1 MNLLGNGTVSLSVR
15 RNPRYAPGMSTAE
28 TKPLSTRGKALRLNL
43 DTGNYGTFAEIGAGQ
58 ETAAV
63 FFRVGGASGTI
74 AKSISAYDMTMSDA
88 IYGPSPRYVS
98 RERLVAMLEHE
109 YALLTERLAPK
120 RGETTQFFAFCNTVR
135 ARAYSDKGG
144 AECQGWV
151 GIRYQHRPGGKPNDI
166 LLHVR
171 MLDDTNLEQQRSLG
185 ILGVNLIWA
194 ALHERDNI
202 KPFVES
208 LIDELRVE
216 SMEIDMLKFTGP
228 DFGHID
234 NREVALQL
242 VESHLTEAAFFTSE
256 GEVMQVSEKLYC
268 QPVLVLRGSF
278 NPVTLVHTDMLTSA
292 GAEFRT
298 RLKKPDQP
306 WIELMEF
313 SMNNLFAARSE
324 VTHADFLG
332 RADILQRLGKSVLIS
347 NFGAFHRLGT
357 YLSRYTQEPVGL
369 VLSVDVL
376 EKLFQ
381 EKWYED
387 LPGGILENFGRLFKN
402 ALRLYVYPILDREL
416 GQLRTAQKACIPD
429 HLHSLFEHLLQNE
442 RILNIAPHAN
452 RAVLEYW
459 TTDVRKMM
467 QNKDPRWQALVPP
480 EIVEAYQRQ

>member
-1 MNLLGNGTVSLSVR
+1 MNSLGNGTVSLSVR

-43 DTGNYGTFAEIGAGQ
+43 DAGNYGTFAEIGAGQ

-234 NREVALQL
+234 N
-242 VESHLTEAAFFTSE
+242 
-256 GEVMQVSEKLYC
+256 
-268 QPVLVLRGSF
+268 
-278 NPVTLVHTDMLTSA
+278 
-292 GAEFRT
+292 
-298 RLKKPDQP
+298 
-306 WIELMEF
+306 
-313 SMNNLFAARSE
+313 
-324 VTHADFLG
+324 
-332 RADILQRLGKSVLIS
+332 
-347 NFGAFHRLGT
+347 GT
-357 YLSRYTQEPVGL
+357 
-369 VLSVDVL
+369 
-376 EKLFQ
+376 F
-381 EKWYED
+381 
-387 LPGGILENFGRLFKN
+387 
-402 ALRLYVYPILDREL
+402 
-416 GQLRTAQKACIPD
+416 C
-429 HLHSLFEHLLQNE
+429 
-442 RILNIAPHAN
+442 
-452 RAVLEYW
+452 
-459 TTDVRKMM
+459 
-467 QNKDPRWQALVPP
+467 
-480 EIVEAYQRQ
+480 

>member
-1 MNLLGNGTVSLSVR
+1 MMITDN
-15 RNPRYAPGMSTAE
+15 
-28 TKPLSTRGKALRLNL
+28 KPLSTRGKALRLNL
-43 DTGNYGTFAEIGAGQ
+43 DPTTYGTFAEIGAGQ

-98 RERLVAMLEHE
+98 RERLVAMLDHE

-120 RGETTQFFAFCNTVR
+120 RGETTTFFAFCNTVR

-151 GIRYQHRPGGKPNDI
+151 GIRFQFRPGGPANDI

-171 MLDDTNLEQQRSLG
+171 MLDDTYSEQQRSLG

-194 ALHERDNI
+194 AFHHRDNI
-202 KPFVES
+202 RTFVES

-216 SMEIDMLKFTGP
+216 SMEIDMLKLTGP
-228 DFGHID
+228 DFAAVD

-242 VESHLTEAAFFTSE
+242 VESNLTEAAFFTSE
-256 GEVMQVSEKLYC
+256 GEVMQASERLYR

-278 NPVTLVHTDMLTSA
+278 NPVTLVHTDMLTA
-292 GAEFRT
+292 AAAEFRT
-298 RLKKPDQP
+298 RLKKPDQS

-324 VTHADFLG
+324 VTHAEFLA
-332 RADILQRLGKSVLIS
+332 RADVLQKLGKSVLIS
-347 NFGAFHRLGT
+347 KFGAFHRLGT

-402 ALRLYVYPILDREL
+402 ALRLYVYPILDREQ
-416 GQLRTAQKACIPD
+416 GQLRTAQKADVPD
-429 HLHSLFEHLLQNE
+429 HLHSLFEYLLQNE
-442 RILNIAPHAN
+442 RILNTAPHAT
-452 RAVLEYW
+452 RAVLDYW
-459 TTDVRKMM
+459 TSDVRSMIAE
-467 QNKDPRWQALVPP
+467 NDPRWRALVPAELVP
-480 EIVEAYQRQ
+480 DYERTLAAEG

>member
-1 MNLLGNGTVSLSVR
+1 MTPS
-15 RNPRYAPGMSTAE
+15 E

-43 DTGNYGTFAEIGAGQ
+43 DPTKYGTFAEIGAGQ

-98 RERLVAMLEHE
+98 RERLVSMLDHE
-109 YALLTERLAPK
+109 YALLAERLGPK
-120 RGETTQFFAFCNTVR
+120 RGDTTMFFAFCNTVR

-194 ALHERDNI
+194 ALHKRDHI
-202 KPFVES
+202 QQFVES
-208 LIDELRVE
+208 LIDDLRVE

-228 DFGHID
+228 DFAHID

-242 VESHLTEAAFFTSE
+242 VESNLTEAALFNSD
-256 GEVMQVSEKLYC
+256 GEVMQASERLYR
-268 QPVLVLRGSF
+268 QPVLVLRGAF

-292 GAEFRT
+292 AAEFRS
-298 RLKKPDQP
+298 RLKHPDQP

-324 VTHADFLG
+324 LTHSDFLA
-332 RADILQRLGKSVLIS
+332 RADILQQLGKSVLIS
-347 NFGAFHRLGT
+347 KFGAFHRLGT

-402 ALRLYVYPILDREL
+402 ALRLYVYPILDREE
-416 GQLRTAQKACIPD
+416 GQVRTVQKAHIPS
-429 HLHSLFEHLLQNE
+429 HLHSLFEYLIQND
-442 RILNIAPHAN
+442 RVLNTASHAT
-452 RAVLEYW
+452 RAVLDYW
-459 TTDVRKMM
+459 TTDVRQMM
-467 QNKDPRWQALVPP
+467 LNQDPRWRALVPP
-480 EIVEAYQRQ
+480 EIVGAYEKQCG

>member
-1 MNLLGNGTVSLSVR
+1 MTTTDS
-15 RNPRYAPGMSTAE
+15 
-28 TKPLSTRGKALRLNL
+28 KPLSTRGKALRLNL
-43 DTGNYGTFAEIGAGQ
+43 DPTKYGTFAEIGAGQ
-58 ETAAV
+58 ETAAW

-98 RERLVAMLEHE
+98 RERLVSMLDHE
-109 YALLTERLAPK
+109 YALLTERLGPK
-120 RGETTQFFAFCNTVR
+120 RGENTMFFAFCNTVR

-151 GIRYQHRPGGKPNDI
+151 GIRYQHKPGGLPNDV

-194 ALHERDNI
+194 ALHHRDSI
-202 KPFVES
+202 QAFVES

-242 VESHLTEAAFFTSE
+242 VESNLTEAAFFTAD
-256 GEVMQVSEKLYC
+256 GEVMQASEKLYR
-268 QPVLVLRGSF
+268 QAVLVLRGSF
-278 NPVTLVHTDMLTSA
+278 HPVTLVHTDMLTA
-292 GAEFRT
+292 AAAEFRQHL
-298 RLKKPDQP
+298 RRPDQE

-313 SMNNLFAARSE
+313 SMNNLFAVRSE
-324 VTHADFLG
+324 LTHQDFLA
-332 RADILQRLGKSVLIS
+332 RADILQKLGKSVLIS
-347 NFGAFHRLGT
+347 KFGAFHRLGT

-381 EKWYED
+381 EKWYDD
-387 LPGGILENFGRLFKN
+387 LPGGILENFGRLFKH
-402 ALRLYVYPILDREL
+402 ALRLYVYPILDREQ
-416 GQLRTAQKACIPD
+416 GQVRTAQKARIPD
-429 HLHSLFEHLLQNE
+429 HLHSLFEHLLQND
-442 RILNIAPHAN
+442 RILNTAPHAT
-452 RAVLEYW
+452 RAVLDYW
-459 TTDVRKMM
+459 TTDVRSMI
-467 QNKDPRWQALVPP
+467 NRNDPRWRSLVPP
-480 EIVEAYQRQ
+480 EIVPDYERMVPTESQDAQR